1 MSEATLYTLSAYA
14 GILSGVSIFIGT
26 LLTDLIKTSKGTLF
40 NFLGALIGLFG
51 VTGIYVWQSGEAGIF
66 GLVAYVLIFIGLT
79 LIACIDFWGYFFSPS
94 LTEEHLAEI
103 GKSSAMQVTYISFFI
118 FLIGDL
124 LFGLSVIMAGK
135 FPVIASLLFTIGFI
149 GTVFR
154 PMNQLITFVGLTL
167 SSIGLAWWC
176 LTLISFIGGS

>member
-26 LLTDLIKTSKGTLF
+26 LLTDLINTSKGTLF

-51 VTGIYVWQSGEAGIF
+51 VTGIYVWQSG
-66 GLVAYVLIFIGLT
+66 
-79 LIACIDFWGYFFSPS
+79 DFWGYFFSPS
-94 LTEEHLAEI
+94 LTEEQLAEI